1 MTVRIVRFGTPRAPR
16 EGPRLGTVR
25 RPPRGVKKEDW
36 SRRDYYDVWLPD
48 LAPSAQLVS
57 WAHVEPL
64 TGERWTR
71 FAREYR
77 KEMHEP
83 SAERL
88 IALLATLSRHAD
100 FAVGCYC
107 EDAAHCHR
115 SVLRDL
121 LAEAGADVA
130 GDDAT
135 AGGSTTA
142 ATGSP
147 PAAGTARRRPRRA
160 R

>member
-1 MTVRIVRFGTPRAPR
+1 MAIHVVRLGTPRAAG

-25 RPPRGVKKEDW
+25 RPPRGVPRADFG
-36 SRRDYYDVWLPD
+36 RRDYYDVWLPD

-77 KEMHEP
+77 KEMRAP
-83 SAERL
+83 AAERL
-88 IALLATLSRHAD
+88 IGLLAALSRHAD

-115 SVLRDL
+115 AVLREL
-121 LAEAGADVA
+121 LVEAGADVA
-130 GDDAT
+130 GDAAT
-135 AGGSTTA
+135 AGGSTTG
-142 ATGSP
+142 ATASRP
-147 PAAGTARRRPRRA
+147 RAGTAPPRRRRA

>member
-1 MTVRIVRFGTPRAPR
+1 VAIHIVRFGTPRGPG

-36 SRRDYYDVWLPD
+36 SRRDYYDVWVPD
-48 LAPSAQLVS
+48 LSPSAQLIS
-57 WAHVEPL
+57 WAHTEPL

-77 KEMHEP
+77 KEMRAP
-83 SAERL
+83 GAERL
-88 IALLATLSRHAD
+88 IALLATLSRNAD

-107 EDAAHCHR
+107 EDVAHCHR
-115 SVLRDL
+115 AVLRDL
-121 LAEAGADVA
+121 LVEAGADVA
-130 GDDAT
+130 GSDAT

-142 ATGSP
+142 ATASP
-147 PAAGTARRRPRRA
+147 PRAGRAPPRRPRA